1 MSKIGIASCIKKVCK
16 MKARLKK
23 RRAFNLSLMWWGTP
37 GNCSIP
43 GEMLE
48 HPGGIDRIK
57 ALEYLKV
64 VKTFSSEKVKFS

>member
-1 MSKIGIASCIKKVCK
+1 

-23 RRAFNLSLMWWGTP
+23 RHAFNPSLMWWGTP
-37 GNCSIP
+37 GNCSNS

-64 VKTFSSEKVKFS
+64 VKTLPPEKVKFS